1 MPVVRVALDAMGGDQ
16 APVTEVEGA
25 VRAVEELP
33 PAFELALVGPAGAI
47 EAELAR
53 YPAVD
58 RSRIS
63 VVDAPEVIG
72 MGEKPLEAVR
82 KKRKSSLVVGLG
94 LHAQGK
100 VDALVSAGN
109 TGAILAASTI
119 LLGLHPGVERAA
131 VGTLLPTAEGPVF
144 MLDAGANL
152 DCSPREMVGFAYLGT
167 VYMRRIV
174 QRDNPTVGLLNIG
187 EEEGKGTAQIKAA
200 HEALKQAVGLNYV
213 GNIEGRDILGG
224 HRKLGRVDVV
234 VCDGF
239 VGNIVLKFYESV
251 LVLVRH
257 LAKQEGLWERPDTQA
272 AFRMLDYSQ
281 YGGAPLLGVKGNSII
296 CHGSSNA
303 NAIKHAIRVAIQA
316 VDSGLSR
323 GIGERFAAFD
333 SVKA

>member
-1 MPVVRVALDAMGGDQ
+1 MATVRIALDAMGSDR

-25 VRAVEELP
+25 VRAIAELD
-33 PAFELALVGPAGAI
+33 ESLQLTLVGPAAQL

-53 YPAVD
+53 HPGVD
-58 RSRIS
+58 RSRLA
-63 VVDAPEVIG
+63 VLDAPEVIG

-94 LHAQGK
+94 LQPAGK
-100 VDALVSAGN
+100 ADAFVSAGN

-119 LLGLHPGVERAA
+119 LLGLHSGVERAT

-152 DCSPREMVGFAYLGT
+152 DCSPREMTGFAYLGSM
-167 VYMRRIV
+167 YMQALLGRE
-174 QRDNPTVGLLNIG
+174 QPAVGLLNVG

-200 HEALKQAVGLNYV
+200 HEALKHAGGIRYV

-224 HRKLGRVDVV
+224 HQKLGRVDVV

-251 LVLVRH
+251 LLLVRH
-257 LAKQEGLWERPDTQA
+257 LAEQEGLWNKPETQA
-272 AFRMLDYSQ
+272 AFRMLDDSQ

-303 NAIKHAIRVAIQA
+303 NAIRNAIRVAFQT
-316 VDSGLSR
+316 VESGLSR
-323 GIGERFAAFD
+323 KIGDQFAAFE
-333 SVKA
+333 SAKS